1 MQKIIKEK
9 LNNLFEKEKKY
20 DYLNA
25 EILFGFCFNCFINQ
39 DNDFKILMDLLNE
52 NISHFDKFFIQIYND
67 NLKNKLKIINNK
79 IETIEDED
87 EKRKVINFYKIEIK
101 DINKK
106 LKTSSLSEY
115 INNYSYNLIEEIYL
129 PYGRDY
135 PKVMNKNYIKKYE
148 PLYSIIKIIFE
159 DYQKKTKPFINF
171 KEIENI
177 KKQLIDIYS
186 PANYIDKYNLLKFSN
201 FLDLYV
207 SYKEGSHIADYE
219 KQKYFHNNY
228 IPTIIFEVIKDLI
241 AKKYIKDISFLITYI
256 SDYCICLEEKEFGRI
271 FDYNITELPHL
282 SCFYDINSNEDK
294 LIVKKDIEGE
304 KISLTF
310 ETLRNNFITQ
320 DEQIVTNLIHLE
332 IKTVNNEEFITHL
345 DHEFI
350 FYTLNEYEKKIDQ
363 YSNKGSKKLKT
374 FKIDNSMI
382 PLTYKYKGT
391 PILIYFLMEF
401 LNNQELILEYFSKIY
416 TTSNKKEN

>member
-1 MQKIIKEK
+1 M
-9 LNNLFEKEKKY
+9 
-20 DYLNA
+20 
-25 EILFGFCFNCFINQ
+25 
-39 DNDFKILMDLLNE
+39 
-52 NISHFDKFFIQIYND
+52 
-67 NLKNKLKIINNK
+67 
-79 IETIEDED
+79 
-87 EKRKVINFYKIEIK
+87 
-101 DINKK
+101 
-106 LKTSSLSEY
+106 
-115 INNYSYNLIEEIYL
+115 
-129 PYGRDY
+129 
-135 PKVMNKNYIKKYE
+135 
-148 PLYSIIKIIFE
+148 IKIIFE